1 MSAHLEQL
9 KKDFS
14 AKLAETIEL
23 LKLAERA
30 VVQDENSERLK
41 SEVLNS
47 FVAFNTAI
55 IRFENFCD
63 YVAVE
68 EPKEIKITPT
78 TADSHDGERMPNG
91 FIQDEVGQHQTET
104 VAPAKQ
110 HLELDGE

>member
-30 VVQDENSERLK
+30 VVQDENSEKLK

-47 FVAFNTAI
+47 FESFDAAI

-63 YVAVE
+63 YVPVEGSEQVE
-68 EPKEIKITPT
+68 E
-78 TADSHDGERMPNG
+78 
-91 FIQDEVGQHQTET
+91 
-104 VAPAKQ
+104 VAPAKKS
-110 HLELDGE
+110 LDLDAE